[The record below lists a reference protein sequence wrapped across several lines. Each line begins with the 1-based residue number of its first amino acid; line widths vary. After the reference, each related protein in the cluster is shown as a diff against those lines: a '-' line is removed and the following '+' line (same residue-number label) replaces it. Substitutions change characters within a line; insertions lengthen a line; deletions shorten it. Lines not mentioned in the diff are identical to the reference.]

1 MEQDWRRM
9 DNKKGLN
16 SPCAQRETRTPM
28 PFRAP
33 PPQDGVS
40 TNFTSWAGIGDSAGA
55 RTQDPLIKSQM
66 LYRLSYRIKLLM
78 NVPKFGN
85 AKINTFSGMQHQF
98 TTIFLLMLLIS
109 GGWSTKLNAQASSDG
124 ALNNLES
131 GDKAFE
137 AGQFTQALKLYED
150 VYSQGK
156 FSEKMLYR
164 LAYMHE
170 NLRAYPQAIYYLK
183 KAAQEFGDKGTEGK
197 IRQLMQ
203 RQGSNRFFTG
213 DGWNDYLSFYR
224 NWSWLFF
231 GVFGACILG
240 LGVHYWM
247 PNNNMA
253 AWRQLAVVGVWAI
266 LFLSGAVIFHR
277 SFLMPQRAV
286 LMENTA
292 FYAEP
297 GFSSNHRL
305 NAFSLG
311 ETLDI
316 DDRNDV
322 WLQVSAAGR
331 QWWVPKWVVRE
342 L

>member
-1 MEQDWRRM
+1 
-9 DNKKGLN
+9 
-16 SPCAQRETRTPM
+16 
-28 PFRAP
+28 
-33 PPQDGVS
+33 
-40 TNFTSWAGIGDSAGA
+40 
-55 RTQDPLIKSQM
+55 
-66 LYRLSYRIKLLM
+66 
-78 NVPKFGN
+78 
-85 AKINTFSGMQHQF
+85 
-98 TTIFLLMLLIS
+98 MLLIF

-292 FYAEP
+292 FYA
-297 GFSSNHRL
+297 
-305 NAFSLG
+305 
-311 ETLDI
+311 
-316 DDRNDV
+316 
-322 WLQVSAAGR
+322 
-331 QWWVPKWVVRE
+331 
-342 L
+342 

>member
-1 MEQDWRRM
+1 MEWYWRKW

-40 TNFTSWAGIGDSAGA
+40 TNFTSWAEVGDSAGV

-66 LYRLSYRIKLLM
+66 LYRLSYRIKVLM

-85 AKINTFSGMQHQF
+85 AKINSFFGMQHQLKTF
-98 TTIFLLMLLIS
+98 FLVSLLFLGVS
-109 GGWSTKLNAQASSDG
+109 APKLKAQDAATAVASS
-124 ALNNLES
+124 LES

-137 AGQFTQALKLYED
+137 AGQFTQAMKIYEE
-150 VYSQGK
+150 VYGEGK

-164 LAYMHE
+164 LAFMHE
-170 NLRAYPQAIYYLK
+170 NLRGYPQAIYYLK
-183 KAAQEFGDKGTEGK
+183 KAAQEFGDKGSEGK

-203 RQGSNRFFTG
+203 RQGSTRFFTG
-213 DGWNDYLSFYR
+213 DGLNDYLSFYR
-224 NWSWLFF
+224 SWSWLFY
-231 GVFGACILG
+231 GVFGLCILG

-247 PNNNMA
+247 PSKNIQ

-266 LFLSGAVIFHR
+266 FFLVGAVIFHR
-277 SFLMPQRAV
+277 SFLIPKRAV

-292 FYAEP
+292 FYTEP
-297 GFSSNHRL
+297 GFSANHRL

-316 DDRNDV
+316 DDRKDV

-331 QWWVPKWVVRE
+331 QWWVPKWTVKE